1 MYDDLGLDDIE
12 TLGIVDD
19 IGAEDYDI
27 HSDDDDEIAHA
38 TTWIIRRYA
47 SLFNLT
53 HFISFIYNHNT
64 KPRTT
69 FKFPFS
75 KPSYNDNV

>member
-12 TLGIVDD
+12 TLGIDDD

-38 TTWIIRRYA
+38 TT
-47 SLFNLT
+47 
-53 HFISFIYNHNT
+53 
-64 KPRTT
+64 
-69 FKFPFS
+69 
-75 KPSYNDNV
+75 